1 MVSFTSAL
9 VFTTLT
15 ASAIHVSANTN
26 GALHELVARQT
37 FDPSSVPEQCQRECS
52 AIVTALTDPNCGN
65 DLGCVCRINIA
76 EKTRVCAQCEAQII
90 GEEEAKS
97 LYDTMVSSLIEVAGF
112 LDYAA
117 ACKSGG
123 IDVPSFDGSS
133 ANSDSNTGSSNGGN
147 DGDNRSTD
155 GTSNL
160 HMSAA
165 SVAGT
170 AALAFLLAA

>member
-1 MVSFTSAL
+1 MVSFTPIL
-9 VFTTLT
+9 VVFTTLI
-15 ASAIHVSANTN
+15 ASAIHVFANPN
-26 GALHELVARQT
+26 GALHEFVARQT

-52 AIVTALTDPNCGN
+52 AIVTALTDPNCGS

-76 EKTRVCAQCEAQII
+76 EKTRVCAQCEAQILI
-90 GEEEAKS
+90 S
-97 LYDTMVSSLIEVAGF
+97 NLIEVAGF

-170 AALAFLLAA
+170 AAALAFLLAA